1 MRLKVRNFPNLERDS
16 KSKAIINVD
25 TESYNEYL
33 NKKRMN
39 DRVLNMSEE
48 IEDIKSSVNEIKN
61 LLSQILQ
68 RTS

>member
-1 MRLKVRNFPNLERDS
+1 MRLKVKNFPNLERDS

-25 TESYNEYL
+25 SNSYNEYL

-39 DRVLNMSEE
+39 DKVTNMSEE
-48 IEDIKSSVNEIKN
+48 IEDIKTSVKEIKN
-61 LLSQILQ
+61 LLSQILE

>member
-1 MRLKVRNFPNLERDS
+1 MRLKVKNFPNLERDS

-25 TESYNEYL
+25 SDSYNEYL

-39 DRVLNMSEE
+39 DKVTNMSEE
-48 IEDIKSSVNEIKN
+48 IEDIKTSVKEIKN
-61 LLSQILQ
+61 LLSQILE

>member
-39 DRVLNMSEE
+39 SRVLNMSEE